1 MYKQIEQALEK
12 IDSSSKPN
20 QEKMKAILKRYAMD
34 EIGLD
39 EAYYDLLEEELIPM
53 PQRCGMSAKIP
64 VTEEGEK
71 RLKEKIK
78 NIME

>member
-20 QEKMKAILKRYAMD
+20 LEKMKAILKRYAMD

-53 PQRCGMSAKIP
+53 PQRCRHVRQDSRHRRG
-64 VTEEGEK
+64 
-71 RLKEKIK
+71 
-78 NIME
+78 